1 MDTEQVPTVTTLP
14 EATPVVEKKKFYR
27 NPKII
32 ASAAAGL
39 IAVAVV
45 AVLKGSQQDDS
56 DSTPEV
62 TEEAEE
68 TVEIFEP

>member
-14 EATPVVEKKKFYR
+14 DATPVVEKKKFYR
-27 NPKII
+27 NPKIV
-32 ASAAAGL
+32 ATAAAGL

-45 AVLKGSQQDDS
+45 AVFKGSQQDDS

-62 TEEAEE
+62 VENEE

>member
-14 EATPVVEKKKFYR
+14 EPTPVVEKKKFYR

-32 ASAAAGL
+32 ASAAAGF

-45 AVLKGSQQDDS
+45 AVCKGSQKDDS

-62 TEEAEE
+62 VENEE